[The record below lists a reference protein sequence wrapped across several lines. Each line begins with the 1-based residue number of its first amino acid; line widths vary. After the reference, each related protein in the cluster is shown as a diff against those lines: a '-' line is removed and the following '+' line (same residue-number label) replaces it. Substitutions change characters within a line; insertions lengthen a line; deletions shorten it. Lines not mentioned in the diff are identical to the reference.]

1 MFAEFICA
9 HPIGC
14 LASSKT
20 WPAMKSSIGFILGL
34 VDFLAKIYLKK
45 KIIIISFVKWH
56 GLKHTNSKLN
66 VFLLKLHIKQNLNCF
81 KLGFKQTL
89 FKPIEN

>member
-9 HPIGC
+9 HPIGR

-45 KIIIISFVKWH
+45 N
-56 GLKHTNSKLN
+56 LLL
-66 VFLLKLHIKQNLNCF
+66 FLLLN
-81 KLGFKQTL
+81 GMG
-89 FKPIEN
+89 